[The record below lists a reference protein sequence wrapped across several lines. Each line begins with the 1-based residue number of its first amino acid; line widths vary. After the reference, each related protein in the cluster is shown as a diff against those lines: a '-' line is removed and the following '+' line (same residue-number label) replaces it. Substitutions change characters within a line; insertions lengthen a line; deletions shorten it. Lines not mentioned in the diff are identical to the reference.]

1 MSDQTGRDRAGLFG
15 AVERMIAFRY
25 LRARR
30 EEGFVSVI
38 AVFSLLGIM
47 LGVGTLIVVMS
58 VFDGF
63 GAEFLKQV
71 LAFQGD
77 LSVLP
82 RAAPPLTDFDKMTDA
97 IRHVPGVV
105 RAMPVL
111 DQQAV
116 VLAGNAWSGVRV
128 RGMRGDDL
136 KSDPDL
142 ADHIVEGSI
151 DALDKDAIVLGYQN
165 AQVLGVHV
173 GDRVGLLSMQDAQ
186 PNSGSLPPRKSFR
199 VAATFDTGFSQYDK
213 GFAFISLEAAQDFFS
228 VAGGVSAIQVFV
240 DDPENIQ
247 HYRGPI
253 ALAAGDQARLYDW
266 QNAASPELELVK
278 TQRSV
283 VSLILVLII
292 IVAAF
297 NVISSMIMLV
307 RSKTRDI
314 AVLRSM
320 GATRGMVLRI
330 FLLTGA
336 SIGVLGTLLGLVAGL
351 AFAINIEAIRRFI
364 EFCTGINVFNPD
376 IYFFSRLPARIDA
389 GDVLGVVAT
398 AFVLSFLA
406 TLYPAWRAARLDP
419 VEALRYE

>member
-1 MSDQTGRDRAGLFG
+1 MSDRAGIFG

-82 RAAPPLTDFDKMTDA
+82 RAAPPLTDFDKMTNA
-97 IRHVPGVV
+97 IRKVPGVV
-105 RAMPVL
+105 RAMPIL

-128 RGMRGDDL
+128 RGVRGDDL
-136 KSDPDL
+136 KNNPDL
-142 ADHIVEGSI
+142 ADHIVEGSL
-151 DALDKDAIVLGYQN
+151 DGFDKDAIVLGYQN

-173 GDRVGLLSMQDAQ
+173 GDTIGLLSMQDAQ
-186 PNSGSLPPRKSFR
+186 PNSSALPPRKSFR
-199 VAATFDTGFSQYDK
+199 VAATFDTGFGQFDK
-213 GFAFISLEAAQDFFS
+213 GFAFIPLEAAQDFFS
-228 VAGGVSAIQVFV
+228 IADGVSAIQVFV
-240 DDPENIQ
+240 DDPENISR
-247 HYRGPI
+247 YRGPI

-266 QNAASPELELVK
+266 QSAASPELQLVK

-283 VSLILVLII
+283 VALILVLII

-307 RSKTRDI
+307 RSKTHDI
-314 AVLRSM
+314 AILRSM

-330 FLLTGA
+330 FFLTGA
-336 SIGVLGTLLGLVAGL
+336 SIGVFGTLLGLGAGL
-351 AFAINIEAIRRFI
+351 AFAANIEAIRRFI
-364 EFCTGINVFNPD
+364 ERFTGTNLFDQDV
-376 IYFFSRLPARIDA
+376 YFLSRLPARIDA
-389 GDVLGVVAT
+389 GEVLSVVAT